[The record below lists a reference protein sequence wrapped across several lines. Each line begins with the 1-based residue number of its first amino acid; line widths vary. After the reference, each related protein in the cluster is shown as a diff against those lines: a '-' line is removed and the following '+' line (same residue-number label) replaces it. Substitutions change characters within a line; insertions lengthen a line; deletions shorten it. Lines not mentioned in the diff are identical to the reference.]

1 MEVYKSKI
9 DYRLVGTMYLITLV
23 PTVPALFFAFS
34 WTMVVL
40 VLIMLAFAT
49 LLIFNTKYIV
59 AQDALSIKCGFLPVE
74 KYDIRQ
80 IVSIRN
86 TNTIISAPAV
96 SLDRIEIRLTTG
108 KSVVISPA
116 DKLKFIEHLCKI
128 NPDIVVN

>member
-9 DYRLVGTMYLITLV
+9 DYRLVGTIYLITLV

-59 AQDALSIKCGFLPVE
+59 AQDTLSIKCGFLPVE
-74 KYDIRQ
+74 TYDIRQ
-80 IVSIRN
+80 IASIRN
-86 TNTIISAPAV
+86 TNTIISAPAA

-116 DKLKFIEHLCKI
+116 DKLKFIEHLRKI
-128 NPDIVVN
+128 NPDIVVS

>member
-9 DYRLVGTMYLITLV
+9 DYRLVGAMYLITLV
-23 PTVPALFFAFS
+23 PTVPALFLAFS

-40 VLIMLAFAT
+40 VLIMLAFASI
-49 LLIFNTKYIV
+49 LIFNTKYIV
-59 AQDALSIKCGFLPVE
+59 AQETLSIKCGFLPVE

-80 IVSIRN
+80 IASIRS
-86 TNTIISAPAV
+86 TNTIISAPAA

-116 DKLKFIEHLCKI
+116 DKQKFIEHLLKI
-128 NPDIVVN
+128 NPNIAVS

>member
-9 DYRLVGTMYLITLV
+9 DYRLVGAMYLITLV
-23 PTVPALFFAFS
+23 PTVPALFLAFS

-40 VLIMLAFAT
+40 VLIMLAFASI
-49 LLIFNTKYIV
+49 LIFNTKYIV
-59 AQDALSIKCGFLPVE
+59 AQETLSIKCGFLPVE

-80 IVSIRN
+80 IASIRS
-86 TNTIISAPAV
+86 TNTIISAPAA

-116 DKLKFIEHLCKI
+116 DKQKFIEHLRKI
-128 NPDIVVN
+128 NPNIAVS